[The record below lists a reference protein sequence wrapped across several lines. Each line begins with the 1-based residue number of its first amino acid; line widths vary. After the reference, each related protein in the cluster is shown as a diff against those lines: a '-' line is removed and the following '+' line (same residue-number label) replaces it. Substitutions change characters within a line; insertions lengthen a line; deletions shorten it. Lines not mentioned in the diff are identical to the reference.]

1 MKRVTIPKPAK
12 DFLEL
17 NEREKMSEDS
27 VRLKVAAA
35 MPKDQG
41 RGIVRL
47 NSDVRNHLGIRSGDY
62 VLLKGTRETVAVA
75 WPSLKEDEVL
85 DMVRMDGLIRNN
97 AGARLGEMVEVSKTT
112 VPEATKVVLAPGQP
126 VRFQQGFE
134 NYVKQ
139 QIINK
144 PITRGDVIL
153 ISSIGQGLQFT
164 ATTVS
169 PSKHVRITPATAVEV
184 LTKPAKP
191 EDVAIP
197 DVTYEDIGG
206 LGKELTKIRE
216 MVELPMKSP
225 ELFKR
230 LGISPPKGVL
240 LHGPPGTGKTLI
252 AKAVAN
258 ESGANFK
265 VINGPEIM
273 SKFYGESEQK
283 LRETFEDAEKNAPTI
298 IFIDELDS
306 IAPKRAEVTGEVERR
321 VVAQLLALMDGLAGR
336 GQVIVI
342 GASNRPDD
350 IDEALRRPGRFDR
363 EIVIGVPD
371 KQGRLEIL
379 QIHTRAMPLEEDM
392 DLERLA
398 AVTHGFVGADL
409 SALAREA
416 AMQALR
422 RVLPHVDPDT
432 GDIPADVLSSLFVT
446 QADFDMALAEVSPS
460 ALREVLVEKPNVR
473 WEDVG
478 GLAKVK
484 MQLREAVEA
493 PLKHPEVFEEMGIR
507 TPKGVLLFGPPGTGK
522 TLLAKAVATESE
534 ANFISVRGPE
544 IFNKYVGESEKAV
557 REIFKKA
564 RQTAPC
570 VLFFDEIDAILGS
583 RGRRD
588 DTGVSQRIVN
598 QFLAELDGMQTLQNV
613 LVIGATNRAD
623 ILDPA
628 VLRPGRFDSV
638 VFVPPPDTDARLEI
652 FRVHTRNMPL
662 ANDVSLE
669 KLTDETE
676 GFSGADIEGLVR
688 EAAMAVVR
696 DEWKAKP
703 VEMKHFEEALKEVR
717 PSISPEDVKRFLTLA
732 DHVKKR
738 QPQKDLDL
746 PGYM

>member
-1 MKRVTIPKPAK
+1 
-12 DFLEL
+12 
-17 NEREKMSEDS
+17 MSEDS

-62 VLLKGTRETVAVA
+62 VLLKGAKETVAVA

-97 AGARLGEMVEVSKTT
+97 AGARLGEMVDVSKTN

-144 PITRGDVIL
+144 PITRGDIIL

-169 PSKHVRITPATAVEV
+169 PSKHVRITPATVVEV

-191 EDVAIP
+191 EDVKVP

-206 LGKELTKIRE
+206 LGKELKKIRE

-225 ELFKR
+225 ELFRR
-230 LGISPPKGVL
+230 LGITPPKGVL
-240 LHGPPGTGKTLI
+240 LMGPPGTGKTLI

-306 IAPKRAEVTGEVERR
+306 IAPKRADVTGEVERR

-379 QIHTRAMPLEEDM
+379 QIHTRAMPLEEDL
-392 DLERLA
+392 DLEKLA

-422 RVLPHVDPDT
+422 RVLPHIDPET
-432 GDIPADVLSSLFVT
+432 GDIPADVLSNLFVT

-570 VLFFDEIDAILGS
+570 VLFFDEIDAILS
-583 RGRRD
+583 MRGQRD

-628 VLRPGRFDSV
+628 VLRPGRFDGV

-652 FRVHTRNMPL
+652 LRVHTREMPL
-662 ANDVSLE
+662 EDDVSLE
-669 KLTDETE
+669 KLADETE

-688 EAAMAVVR
+688 EAAMAAVR
-696 DEWKAKP
+696 NDWKAKP
-703 VEMKHFEEALKEVR
+703 VKMKHFEEALQEVR
-717 PSISPEDVKRFLTLA
+717 PSISPDDVKRFLALA
-732 DHVKKR
+732 EQVKKR

>member
-1 MKRVTIPKPAK
+1 
-12 DFLEL
+12 
-17 NEREKMSEDS
+17 MSEDS

-62 VLLKGTRETVAVA
+62 VLLKGTKETVAVA

-97 AGARLGEMVEVSKTT
+97 AGARLGEMVEINKTT

-144 PITRGDVIL
+144 PVTRGDVIL

-164 ATTVS
+164 ATAVS
-169 PSKHVRITPATAVEV
+169 PRKHVRVTPSTVVEV

-191 EDVAIP
+191 EEVMIP

-206 LGKELTKIRE
+206 LGKELVKIRE
-216 MVELPMKSP
+216 MIELPMKSP

-230 LGISPPKGVL
+230 LGITPPKGVL
-240 LHGPPGTGKTLI
+240 LMGPPGTGKTLI

-306 IAPKRAEVTGEVERR
+306 IAPKRADVTGEVERR
-321 VVAQLLALMDGLAGR
+321 VVAQLLALMDGLSSR

-379 QIHTRAMPLEEDM
+379 QIHTRSMPLEEDI
-392 DLERLA
+392 DIERLS

-422 RVLPHVDPDT
+422 RVLPHIDPET
-432 GDIPADVLSSLFVT
+432 GDIPANVLNNLFVT
-446 QADFDMALAEVSPS
+446 QADFDMALSDVSPS
-460 ALREVLVEKPNVR
+460 ALREVLVEKPNVQ
-473 WEDVG
+473 WDDVG

-493 PLKHPEVFEEMGIR
+493 PLRHPEVFEEMGIR

-557 REIFKKA
+557 RDIFKMA

-570 VLFFDEIDAILGS
+570 ILFFDEIDAILSS
-583 RGRRD
+583 RGQRD

-628 VLRPGRFDSV
+628 VLRPGRFDGI

-652 FRVHTRNMPL
+652 LRVHTREMPL
-662 ANDVSLE
+662 ADDVSLE
-669 KLTDETE
+669 KLADETE

-688 EAAMAVVR
+688 EAAMAAVR
-696 DEWKAKP
+696 DDWKAKP
-703 VEMKHFEEALKEVR
+703 VEMRHFEEALGEVR
-717 PSISPEDVKRFLTLA
+717 PSISPDDAKRFLTLA
-732 DHVKKR
+732 EQVKKR

>member
-1 MKRVTIPKPAK
+1 
-12 DFLEL
+12 
-17 NEREKMSEDS
+17 MSENS

-62 VLLKGTRETVAVA
+62 VLLKGVKETVAVA

-85 DMVRMDGLIRNN
+85 DMIRMDGLIRNN
-97 AGARLGEMVEVSKTT
+97 AGARLGEMVDVSKTN

-144 PITRGDVIL
+144 PITRGDIIL

-169 PSKHVRITPATAVEV
+169 PSKHVRITPDTVVEV

-191 EDVAIP
+191 EDVKIP

-206 LGKELTKIRE
+206 LGKELIKIRE

-225 ELFKR
+225 ELFRR
-230 LGISPPKGVL
+230 LGITPPKGVL
-240 LHGPPGTGKTLI
+240 LMGPPGTGKTLI

-306 IAPKRAEVTGEVERR
+306 IAPKRADVTGEVERR

-379 QIHTRAMPLEEDM
+379 QIHTRSMPLEENL
-392 DLERLA
+392 DLEKLA

-422 RVLPHVDPDT
+422 RVLPHIDPET
-432 GDIPADVLSSLFVT
+432 GDIPADVLSNLFVT

-473 WEDVG
+473 WDDVG

-570 VLFFDEIDAILGS
+570 VLFFDEIDAILS
-583 RGRRD
+583 MRGQRD

-628 VLRPGRFDSV
+628 VLRPGRFDGV

-652 FRVHTRNMPL
+652 LRVHTREMPL
-662 ANDVSLE
+662 EDDVSLE
-669 KLTDETE
+669 KLADETE

-688 EAAMAVVR
+688 EAAMAAVR
-696 DEWKAKP
+696 NDWKAKP
-703 VEMKHFEEALKEVR
+703 VKMKHFEEALQEVR
-717 PSISPEDVKRFLTLA
+717 PSMSPDDVKRFLALA
-732 DHVKKR
+732 EQVKKR

>member
-1 MKRVTIPKPAK
+1 
-12 DFLEL
+12 
-17 NEREKMSEDS
+17 MSEDS

-62 VLLKGTRETVAVA
+62 VLLKGTKETVAVA

-97 AGARLGEMVEVSKTT
+97 AGARLGEMVEISKTT

-144 PITRGDVIL
+144 PVTRGDVIL

-164 ATTVS
+164 ATAVS
-169 PSKHVRITPATAVEV
+169 PRKHVRVTPSTVVEV

-191 EDVAIP
+191 EEVMIP

-206 LGKELTKIRE
+206 LGKELVKIRE
-216 MVELPMKSP
+216 MIELPMKSP

-230 LGISPPKGVL
+230 LGITPPKGVL
-240 LHGPPGTGKTLI
+240 LMGPPGTGKTLI

-306 IAPKRAEVTGEVERR
+306 IAPKRADVTGEVERR
-321 VVAQLLALMDGLAGR
+321 VVAQLLALMDGLSSR

-379 QIHTRAMPLEEDM
+379 QIHTRSMPLEEDI
-392 DLERLA
+392 DIERLS

-422 RVLPHVDPDT
+422 RVLPHIDPET
-432 GDIPADVLSSLFVT
+432 GDIPANVLNNLFVT
-446 QADFDMALAEVSPS
+446 QADFDMALSDVSPS
-460 ALREVLVEKPNVR
+460 ALREVLVEKPNVQ
-473 WEDVG
+473 WDDVG

-493 PLKHPEVFEEMGIR
+493 PLRHPEVFEEMGIR

-557 REIFKKA
+557 RDIFKMA

-570 VLFFDEIDAILGS
+570 ILFFDEIDAILSS
-583 RGRRD
+583 RGQRD

-628 VLRPGRFDSV
+628 VLRPGRFDGI

-652 FRVHTRNMPL
+652 LRVHTREMPL
-662 ANDVSLE
+662 ADDVSLE
-669 KLTDETE
+669 KLADETE

-688 EAAMAVVR
+688 EAAMAAVR
-696 DEWKAKP
+696 DDWKAKP
-703 VEMKHFEEALKEVR
+703 VEMKHFEEALGEVR
-717 PSISPEDVKRFLTLA
+717 PSISPDDAKRFLTLA
-732 DHVKKR
+732 EQVKKR

>member
-1 MKRVTIPKPAK
+1 
-12 DFLEL
+12 
-17 NEREKMSEDS
+17 MSSDT

-41 RGIVRL
+41 RGIIRL
-47 NSDVRNHLGIRSGDY
+47 STDIRNKLSIRSGDY
-62 VLLKGTRETVAVA
+62 VHLKGQKETVAIC
-75 WPSLKEDEVL
+75 WPGLPEDEVL

-97 AGARLGEMVEVSKTT
+97 AGVKLGEMVEISSTT
-112 VPEATKVVLAPGQP
+112 LPEAARVVLAPSQP
-126 VRFQQGFE
+126 VRFQQGFD

-139 QIINK
+139 QILNK
-144 PITRGDVIL
+144 PVTRGDIIVIA
-153 ISSIGQGLQFT
+153 SIGQGLQFV
-164 ATTVS
+164 ATQVA
-169 PSKHVRITPATAVEV
+169 PSKHVRVGTSTEVEV
-184 LTKPAKP
+184 LTKPAKLEEVTVP
-191 EDVAIP
+191 QL
-197 DVTYEDIGG
+197 TYEDIGG
-206 LGKELTKIRE
+206 LNKELQKIRE

-265 VINGPEIM
+265 TINGPEIM

-283 LRETFEDAEKNAPTI
+283 LREVFEDAEKNAPSI

-321 VVAQLLALMDGLAGR
+321 VVAQMLALMDGLAGR

-342 GASNRPDD
+342 GATNRVDD
-350 IDEALRRPGRFDR
+350 VDEALRRPGRFDR
-363 EIVIGVPD
+363 EIEIGVPD
-371 KQGRLEIL
+371 KKGRLEIL
-379 QIHTRAMPLEEDM
+379 QIHTRAMPLEEGI
-392 DLERLA
+392 DLQKLA
-398 AVTHGFVGADL
+398 ATTHGFVGADL

-416 AMQALR
+416 AMHALR
-422 RVLPHVDPDT
+422 RALPHVDPET
-432 GDIPADVLSSLFVT
+432 GDIPPDVLNNLFVT
-446 QADFDMALAEVSPS
+446 QEDFDIAMASISPS
-460 ALREVLVEKPNVR
+460 ALREVLVEKPNVK
-473 WEDVG
+473 WDDVG
-478 GLAKVK
+478 GLEKVK
-484 MQLREAVEA
+484 AQLREAVEA

-534 ANFISVRGPE
+534 ANFISIRGPE

-570 VLFFDEIDAILGS
+570 VLFFDEIDAIMGS
-583 RGRRD
+583 RSMRD
-588 DTGVSQRIVN
+588 DTGVSKRIVN
-598 QFLAELDGMQTLQNV
+598 QFLAELDGMLSLQNV

-623 ILDPA
+623 ILVPA

-638 VFVPPPDTDARLEI
+638 VFVPPPDEEARLEI
-652 FRVHTRNMPL
+652 LKVHTRDMPL
-662 ANDVSLE
+662 HESVSLE
-669 KLTDETE
+669 SLAKMTE
-676 GFSGADIEGLVR
+676 GFSGADIEGLTR
-688 EAAMAVVR
+688 EAAMAAVR
-696 DEWKAKP
+696 DDWKPKP
-703 VEMKHFEEALKEVR
+703 VEMQHFELAMKEVR
-717 PSISPEDVKRFLTLA
+717 PSISAEDAKRFMEMAEWVLR
-732 DHVKKR
+732 R
-738 QPQKDLDL
+738 QPSRKEEPP

>member
-1 MKRVTIPKPAK
+1 
-12 DFLEL
+12 
-17 NEREKMSEDS
+17 MSEDS

-47 NSDVRNHLGIRSGDY
+47 NSDVRNHLDIRSGDY

-97 AGARLGEMVEVSKTT
+97 AGARLGEMVEVSKTN
-112 VPEATKVVLAPGQP
+112 VPEAARIVLAPSQP

-169 PSKHVRITPATAVEV
+169 PSKHVRVTPATTVEV

-191 EDVAIP
+191 EDVSVP

-240 LHGPPGTGKTLI
+240 LMGPPGTGKTLI

-321 VVAQLLALMDGLAGR
+321 VVAQLLALMDGLTGR

-379 QIHTRAMPLEEDM
+379 QIHTRAMPLEEDL

-409 SALAREA
+409 AALAREA

-422 RVLPHVDPDT
+422 RVLPHVDPET
-432 GDIPADVLSSLFVT
+432 GDIPADILTNLYVT
-446 QADFDMALAEVSPS
+446 QADFDMALSEVTPS

-473 WEDVG
+473 WDDVG
-478 GLAKVK
+478 GLTKVK

-570 VLFFDEIDAILGS
+570 VLFFDEIDAIMSTRS
-583 RGRRD
+583 RAD

-628 VLRPGRFDSV
+628 VLRPGRFDGV
-638 VFVPPPDTDARLEI
+638 LFVPPPDTDARLEI
-652 FRVHTRNMPL
+652 LRVHTREMPL
-662 ANDVSLE
+662 ADDVSLE
-669 KLTDETE
+669 KLADETE
-676 GFSGADIEGLVR
+676 GYSGADIEGLVR
-688 EAAMAVVR
+688 EAAMAAVR
-696 DEWKAKP
+696 DDWKAKP
-703 VEMKHFEEALKEVR
+703 VQMKHFDEALKEVR
-717 PSISPEDVKRFLTLA
+717 PSISPDDVKRFLALA
-732 DHVKKR
+732 ESVKKR
-738 QPQKDLDL
+738 KPQKDMDL
-746 PGYM
+746 PGYV

>member
-1 MKRVTIPKPAK
+1 
-12 DFLEL
+12 
-17 NEREKMSEDS
+17 MSEDI

-47 NSDVRNHLGIRSGDY
+47 NSDVRNHLEIRSGDY
-62 VLLKGTRETVAVA
+62 VLLKGAKETVAVA

-97 AGARLGEMVEVSKTT
+97 AGARLGEMVEVSKTN
-112 VPEATKVVLAPGQP
+112 VPEATRIVLAPSQP
-126 VRFQQGFE
+126 LRFQQGFE

-144 PITRGDVIL
+144 PLTRGDVIL

-164 ATTVS
+164 ATNVS
-169 PSKHVRITPATAVEV
+169 PSKHVRVTPATSVEV
-184 LTKPAKP
+184 LTKPTKP
-191 EDVAIP
+191 EDVTIP

-206 LGKELTKIRE
+206 LGKELVKIRE
-216 MVELPMKSP
+216 MIELPMKSP

-230 LGISPPKGVL
+230 LGITPPKGVL
-240 LHGPPGTGKTLI
+240 LMGPPGTGKTLI

-265 VINGPEIM
+265 TINGPEIM

-283 LRETFEDAEKNAPTI
+283 LRETFEDAEKNAPSI

-371 KQGRLEIL
+371 KQGRLEVL
-379 QIHTRAMPLEEDM
+379 QIHTRSMPLEEEL
-392 DLERLA
+392 DLERLS

-409 SALAREA
+409 AALAREA

-422 RVLPHVDPDT
+422 RALPHIDPET
-432 GDIPADVLSSLFVT
+432 GDIPADILTNLYVT

-460 ALREVLVEKPNVR
+460 ALREVMVEKPNVK

-493 PLKHPEVFEEMGIR
+493 PLNHPEVFEEMGIR
-507 TPKGVLLFGPPGTGK
+507 SPKGVLLFGPPGTGK

-570 VLFFDEIDAILGS
+570 VLFFDEIDAILSS
-583 RGRRD
+583 RGMRD

-628 VLRPGRFDSV
+628 VLRPGRFDGV
-638 VFVPPPDTDARLEI
+638 VFVPPPDVDARLEI
-652 FRVHTRNMPL
+652 FKVHTREMPL
-662 ANDVSLE
+662 ADDVSLE
-669 KLTDETE
+669 NLSDETE
-676 GFSGADIEGLVR
+676 GFSGADIEGLIR
-688 EAAMAVVR
+688 EAAMAAVR
-696 DEWKAKP
+696 DDWKAKP
-703 VEMKHFEEALKEVR
+703 VEMKHFEEALGEVR
-717 PSISPEDVKRFLTLA
+717 PSISPDDVKRFLALA
-732 DHVKKR
+732 EQVKKR
-738 QPQKDLDL
+738 QPQKTSDFL

>member
-1 MKRVTIPKPAK
+1 
-12 DFLEL
+12 
-17 NEREKMSEDS
+17 MSEDL

-47 NSDVRNHLGIRSGDY
+47 NSDVRNHLEIRSGDY
-62 VLLKGTRETVAVA
+62 VLLKGAKETVAVA

-85 DMVRMDGLIRNN
+85 DMVRMDGLIRTN
-97 AGARLGEMVEVSKTT
+97 AGVKLGEIVEVSKTT
-112 VPEATKVVLAPGQP
+112 VAEATRIVLAPSQP
-126 VRFQQGFE
+126 VRFQPGFE

-144 PITRGDVIL
+144 PITRGDIIL
-153 ISSIGQGLQFT
+153 VSSIGQGLQFT
-164 ATTVS
+164 ATNVS
-169 PSKHVRITPATAVEV
+169 PNKHARVTPATEVEV

-191 EDVAIP
+191 EDVTVP
-197 DVTYEDIGG
+197 NVTYEDIGG
-206 LGKELTKIRE
+206 LGKELVKIRE

-230 LGISPPKGVL
+230 LGITPPKGVL
-240 LHGPPGTGKTLI
+240 LHGPPGTGKTLL

-258 ESGANFK
+258 ESGASFK

-283 LRETFEDAEKNAPTI
+283 LREAFEEAEKNAPSI

-306 IAPKRAEVTGEVERR
+306 IAPKRADVTGEVERR
-321 VVAQLLALMDGLAGR
+321 VVAQLLALMDGLAAR
-336 GQVIVI
+336 GQVIVF
-342 GASNRPDD
+342 GATNRVDD
-350 IDEALRRPGRFDR
+350 VDEALRRPGRFDR
-363 EIVIGVPD
+363 EIEIGVPD
-371 KQGRLEIL
+371 VAGRLEIL
-379 QIHTRAMPLEEDM
+379 QIHTRAMPIEEEV
-392 DLERLA
+392 DLPNLA
-398 AVTHGFVGADL
+398 AKTHGFVGADL

-422 RVLPHVDPDT
+422 RALPHMDPET
-432 GDIPADVLSSLFVT
+432 GDIPADILSSLFVT
-446 QADFDMALAEVSPS
+446 QEDFDLALNDVSPS
-460 ALREVLVEKPNVR
+460 ALREVFVERPNVS
-473 WEDVG
+473 WDDVG

-484 MQLREAVEA
+484 MQLQEAVEA
-493 PLKHPEVFEEMGIR
+493 PIKRPEVFREMGIR
-507 TPKGVLLFGPPGTGK
+507 PPKGVLLFGPPGTGK

-583 RGRRD
+583 RGRND

-628 VLRPGRFDSV
+628 VLRPGRFDGV
-638 VFVPPPDTDARLEI
+638 VFVPPPDYDARIEI
-652 FRVHTRNMPL
+652 FRVHTREMPL
-662 ANDVSLE
+662 DSGVDIE
-669 KLTDETE
+669 KLAELTE
-676 GFSGADIEGLVR
+676 GYSGADIEGLIR
-688 EAAMAVVR
+688 EAAMAAVR
-696 DEWKAKP
+696 VDWKPKP
-703 VEMKHFEEALKEVR
+703 VEMKHFEEALQEVR
-717 PSISPEDVKRFLTLA
+717 PSISPEDIKRFLNLA
-732 DHVKKR
+732 DQVMKR
-738 QPQKDLDL
+738 LPQKSTDVL
-746 PGYM
+746 PGYV

>member
-1 MKRVTIPKPAK
+1 
-12 DFLEL
+12 
-17 NEREKMSEDS
+17 MSEDI

-62 VLLKGTRETVAVA
+62 VLLKGTKETVAVA

-97 AGARLGEMVEVSKTT
+97 AGVRLGEMVDASKTT
-112 VPEATKVVLAPGQP
+112 VPEATKVVLAPGQQ

-164 ATTVS
+164 ATAVS
-169 PSKHVRITPATAVEV
+169 PSKHVRITPATVVEV

-206 LGKELTKIRE
+206 LNKELTKIRE

-240 LHGPPGTGKTLI
+240 LMGPPGTGKTLI

-306 IAPKRAEVTGEVERR
+306 IAPKRADVTGEVERR

-379 QIHTRAMPLEEDM
+379 QIHTRSMPLEEDI
-392 DLERLA
+392 DLEKLS

-422 RVLPHVDPDT
+422 RVLPHIDPET

-446 QADFDMALAEVSPS
+446 QADFDMALSEVSPS
-460 ALREVLVEKPNVR
+460 ALREVLVEKPNVK

-493 PLKHPEVFEEMGIR
+493 PLNHPEVFEEMGIR

-570 VLFFDEIDAILGS
+570 VLFFDEIDAILSS
-583 RGRRD
+583 RSRAD

-628 VLRPGRFDSV
+628 VLRPGRFDGV

-652 FRVHTRNMPL
+652 FRVHTREMPM
-662 ANDVSLE
+662 ADDVSLE
-669 KLTDETE
+669 KLADETE
-676 GFSGADIEGLVR
+676 GYSGADIEGLVR
-688 EAAMAVVR
+688 EAAMAAVR
-696 DEWKAKP
+696 DDWKAKP

-717 PSISPEDVKRFLTLA
+717 PSISPDDVKRFLALA
-732 DHVKKR
+732 EQVKKR
-738 QPQKDLDL
+738 KPQKDLDL

>member
-1 MKRVTIPKPAK
+1 
-12 DFLEL
+12 
-17 NEREKMSEDS
+17 MSEDT

-47 NSDVRNHLGIRSGDY
+47 NSDVRNHLGIHSGDY
-62 VLLKGTRETVAVA
+62 VLLKGAKETVAVA

-85 DMVRMDGLIRNN
+85 DMVRMDGLIRTN
-97 AGARLGEMVEVSKTT
+97 AGVRLGEMVEVSKTT
-112 VPEATKVVLAPGQP
+112 IPEATRVVLAPNQP
-126 VRFQQGFE
+126 VRFQPGFE
-134 NYVKQ
+134 DYVKQ

-144 PITRGDVIL
+144 PVTRGDIIL
-153 ISSIGQGLQFT
+153 ISSIGQGLQFI
-164 ATTVS
+164 ATNIS
-169 PSKHVRITPATAVEV
+169 PGKHGRVTPTTQLEV

-191 EDVAIP
+191 EDVTVP

-206 LGKELTKIRE
+206 LGKELVKIRE
-216 MVELPMKSP
+216 MIELPMKSP
-225 ELFKR
+225 ELFRR
-230 LGISPPKGVL
+230 LGIAPPKGVL

-258 ESGANFK
+258 ESGASFK

-283 LRETFEDAEKNAPTI
+283 LREAFEEAEKNAPSI

-321 VVAQLLALMDGLAGR
+321 VVAQLLALMDGLSAR

-342 GASNRPDD
+342 GATNRVDD

-363 EIVIGVPD
+363 EIEIGVPD
-371 KQGRLEIL
+371 VDGRLEIL
-379 QIHTRAMPLEEDM
+379 QIHTRSMPLEEGV
-392 DLERLA
+392 DLQRLA
-398 AVTHGFVGADL
+398 AKTHGFVGADL
-409 SALAREA
+409 AALAREA

-422 RVLPHVDPDT
+422 RALPHVDPDT

-446 QADFDMALAEVSPS
+446 QTDFDFALNDVSPS
-460 ALREVLVEKPNVR
+460 ALREVLVERPNVQ
-473 WEDVG
+473 WDDVG
-478 GLAKVK
+478 GLSKVK
-484 MQLREAVEA
+484 MQIQEAVEA
-493 PLKHPEVFEEMGIR
+493 PIKRPEVFREMGIR
-507 TPKGVLLFGPPGTGK
+507 PPKGVLLFGPPGTGK

-570 VLFFDEIDAILGS
+570 VLFFDELDAILS
-583 RGRRD
+583 TRGRSD
-588 DTGVSQRIVN
+588 DSGVSQRIVN
-598 QFLAELDGMQTLQNV
+598 QFLAELDGMQVLQNV

-628 VLRPGRFDSV
+628 VLRPGRFDAV
-638 VFVPPPDTDARLEI
+638 IFVPPPDLDARFEI
-652 FRVHTRNMPL
+652 FKVHTKNMPL
-662 ANDVSLE
+662 ASNVDLA
-669 KLTDETE
+669 KLADLTE
-676 GFSGADIEGLVR
+676 GFSGADIENLVR
-688 EAAMAVVR
+688 EAAMAAVR
-696 DEWKAKP
+696 KDWKPKP
-703 VEMKHFEEALKEVR
+703 VDMKHFEEALNEVR
-717 PSISPEDVKRFLTLA
+717 PSLSPDDVKRFLALA
-732 DHVKKR
+732 EQVKKR
-738 QPQKDLDL
+738 QPRSSSETL
-746 PGYM
+746 PGYV

>member
-1 MKRVTIPKPAK
+1 
-12 DFLEL
+12 
-17 NEREKMSEDS
+17 MSEES

-47 NSDVRNHLGIRSGDY
+47 NSDVRNHLGIHSGDF
-62 VLLKGTRETVAVA
+62 VLLKGTKETVAVA

-85 DMVRMDGLIRNN
+85 DMVRMDGLIRTN
-97 AGARLGEMVEVSKTT
+97 AGVRLGEMVEVSKTT
-112 VPEATKVVLAPGQP
+112 VPEATRVVIAPNQP
-126 VRFQQGFE
+126 LRFQPGFE
-134 NYVKQ
+134 SYLKQ

-144 PITRGDVIL
+144 PITRGDIIL
-153 ISSIGQGLQFT
+153 ISSIGQGLQFI
-164 ATTVS
+164 ATNVA
-169 PSKHVRITPATAVEV
+169 PSKHVRVTPATQVEV

-191 EDVAIP
+191 EEVTIP

-206 LGKELTKIRE
+206 LGKELVKIRE

-225 ELFKR
+225 ELFRR
-230 LGISPPKGVL
+230 LGIAPPKGVL

-258 ESGANFK
+258 ESGANFR

-283 LRETFEDAEKNAPTI
+283 LREAFEEAEKNAPSI

-342 GASNRPDD
+342 GATNRVDD
-350 IDEALRRPGRFDR
+350 VDEALRRPGRFDR
-363 EIVIGVPD
+363 EIEIGVPD
-371 KQGRLEIL
+371 VDGRLEIL
-379 QIHTRAMPLEEDM
+379 HIHTRSMPLDEGV
-392 DLERLA
+392 DLTRLA
-398 AVTHGFVGADL
+398 AKTHGFVGADL

-422 RVLPHVDPDT
+422 RALPHVDPDT
-432 GDIPADVLSSLFVT
+432 GDIPTDVLSTLFVT
-446 QADFDMALAEVSPS
+446 QADFDLALNDVSPS
-460 ALREVLVEKPNVR
+460 ALREVLVERPNVS
-473 WEDVG
+473 WDDVG

-484 MQLREAVEA
+484 MQLQEAVEA
-493 PLKHPEVFEEMGIR
+493 PIKRPEVFREMGIR
-507 TPKGVLLFGPPGTGK
+507 PPKGVLLFGPPGTGK
-522 TLLAKAVATESE
+522 TLPAKAVATESE

-570 VLFFDEIDAILGS
+570 VLFFDEIDAILS
-583 RGRRD
+583 TRGRSD

-628 VLRPGRFDSV
+628 VLRPGRFDAV
-638 VFVPPPDTDARLEI
+638 VFVPPPDLEARLEI
-652 FRVHTRNMPL
+652 LQVHTRNMPL
-662 ANDVSLE
+662 GSSVELE
-669 KLTDETE
+669 KLADLTE
-676 GFSGADIEGLVR
+676 GFSGADIEGLIR
-688 EAAMAVVR
+688 EAAMAAVR
-696 DEWKAKP
+696 ADWKPKP
-703 VEMKHFEEALKEVR
+703 VEMNHFEEALKEVR
-717 PSISPEDVKRFLTLA
+717 PSISPDDAKRFLSLA
-732 DHVKKR
+732 EQVKKR
-738 QPQKDLDL
+738 QPRGATEPLS
-746 PGYM
+746 GYI

>member
-1 MKRVTIPKPAK
+1 
-12 DFLEL
+12 
-17 NEREKMSEDS
+17 MSDDL

-47 NSDVRNHLGIRSGDY
+47 NSDIRNHLEIRSGDY
-62 VLLKGTRETVAVA
+62 VLLNGAKETVAVA

-85 DMVRMDGLIRNN
+85 DMVRMDGLIRSN
-97 AGARLGEMVEVSKTT
+97 AGVRLGEMVEVSKTT
-112 VPEATKVVLAPGQP
+112 IPEATRVVIAPNQP
-126 VRFQQGFE
+126 VRFQPGFE

-139 QIINK
+139 QLINK
-144 PITRGDVIL
+144 PITRGDTIL
-153 ISSIGQGLQFT
+153 ITSIGQGLQFT
-164 ATTVS
+164 ATNVS
-169 PSKHVRITPATAVEV
+169 PGKHVRVTPATEVEV

-191 EDVAIP
+191 EDVTIP
-197 DVTYEDIGG
+197 NVTYEDIGG
-206 LGKELTKIRE
+206 VGKELVKIRE
-216 MVELPMKSP
+216 MIELPMKSP

-230 LGISPPKGVL
+230 LGIAPPKGVL

-258 ESGANFK
+258 ESGASFK

-283 LRETFEDAEKNAPTI
+283 LREAFEEAEKNAPSI

-306 IAPKRAEVTGEVERR
+306 IAPKRADVTGEVERR

-342 GASNRPDD
+342 GATNRVDD
-350 IDEALRRPGRFDR
+350 VDEALRRPGRFDR
-363 EIVIGVPD
+363 EIEIGVPD
-371 KQGRLEIL
+371 VDGRLEIL
-379 QIHTRAMPLEEDM
+379 HIHTRSMPIEEDV
-392 DLERLA
+392 DLESLA
-398 AVTHGFVGADL
+398 AKTHGFVGADL

-422 RVLPHVDPDT
+422 RVLPHIDPET
-432 GDIPADVLSSLFVT
+432 GDIPADILSTLFVT
-446 QADFDMALAEVSPS
+446 RADFDLALNDVSPS
-460 ALREVLVEKPNVR
+460 ALREVLVERPNVK
-473 WEDVG
+473 WDDIG

-484 MQLREAVEA
+484 LQLQEAVEA
-493 PLKHPEVFEEMGIR
+493 PIKRPEVFRAMGIR
-507 TPKGVLLFGPPGTGK
+507 PPKGVLLFGPPGTGK

-570 VLFFDEIDAILGS
+570 ILFFDEIDAILS
-583 RGRRD
+583 ARGMRD

-598 QFLAELDGMQTLQNV
+598 QFLAELDGMLTLQNV

-628 VLRPGRFDSV
+628 VLRPGRFDGV
-638 VFVPPPDTDARLEI
+638 VFVPPPDLEARIEI
-652 FRVHTRNMPL
+652 FQVHTREMPL
-662 ANDVSLE
+662 DSGVDIE
-669 KLTDETE
+669 KLADLTE

-688 EAAMAVVR
+688 EAAMAAVR
-696 DEWKAKP
+696 NDWKPKP
-703 VEMKHFEEALKEVR
+703 VEMRHFEEALGEVR
-717 PSISPEDVKRFLTLA
+717 PSISPDDLKRFLALA
-732 DHVKKR
+732 EQVKKR
-738 QPQKDLDL
+738 QPQRSSEIL
-746 PGYM
+746 PGYV

>member
-1 MKRVTIPKPAK
+1 
-12 DFLEL
+12 
-17 NEREKMSEDS
+17 MSEES

-35 MPKDQG
+35 LPKDQG

-47 NSDVRNHLGIRSGDY
+47 NSDVRQHLGVRSGDY
-62 VLLKGTRETVAVA
+62 VLLKGQKETVAIC

-97 AGARLGEMVEVSKTT
+97 AGVKLGEMVEVTKVS
-112 VPEATKVVLAPGQP
+112 VIEATRVVLAPSQP
-126 VRFQQGFE
+126 VRFQRGFE
-134 NYVKQ
+134 EYIKQ

-144 PITRGDVIL
+144 PLTRGDIIL
-153 ISSIGQGLQFT
+153 IASIGQGLQFYAT
-164 ATTVS
+164 AVA
-169 PSKHVRITPATAVEV
+169 PGKHVRVTPQTKVEV
-184 LTKPAKP
+184 MTQPAKP
-191 EDVAIP
+191 EDISVP
-197 DVTYEDIGG
+197 QVTYEDIGG
-206 LGKELTKIRE
+206 LNKEIQKIRE

-265 VINGPEIM
+265 TINGPEIM

-283 LRETFEDAEKNAPTI
+283 LRQMFEEAEKNAPSI

-342 GASNRPDD
+342 GATNRVDD
-350 IDEALRRPGRFDR
+350 VDEALRRPGRFDR
-363 EIVIGVPD
+363 EIEIGVPD
-371 KQGRLEIL
+371 KKGRLEIL
-379 QIHTRAMPLEEDM
+379 QIHTRAMPLEEKM
-392 DLERLA
+392 DLEKLA
-398 AVTHGFVGADL
+398 ALTHGFVGADL

-416 AMQALR
+416 AMHALR
-422 RVLPHVDPDT
+422 RALPHVDPDT
-432 GDIPADVLSSLFVT
+432 GDIPPDILHNLYVT
-446 QADFDMALAEVSPS
+446 QADFDLALAEVSPS

-473 WEDVG
+473 WDDVG
-478 GLAKVK
+478 GLHKVK
-484 MQLREAVEA
+484 AQLREAVEA

-534 ANFISVRGPE
+534 ANFISIRGPE

-570 VLFFDEIDAILGS
+570 VLFFDEIDAIVS
-583 RGRRD
+583 MRGLQD
-588 DTGVSQRIVN
+588 NTGVSQRIVN

-613 LVIGATNRAD
+613 LVVGATNRAD

-628 VLRPGRFDSV
+628 VLRPGRFDNV
-638 VFVPPPDTDARLEI
+638 LFVPPPDNAARLEI
-652 FRVHTRNMPL
+652 LQVHTKAMPL
-662 ANDVSLE
+662 DEDVNLE
-669 KLTDETE
+669 KLAESTE
-676 GFSGADIEGLVR
+676 GYSGADIEGLVR
-688 EAAMAVVR
+688 EAAMAAVR
-696 DEWKAKP
+696 DDWHVKP
-703 VEMKHFEEALKEVR
+703 VAMKHFEDAMKEVR
-717 PSISPEDVKRFLTLA
+717 PSIAADDIKRYQALA
-732 DHVKKR
+732 ESVLRR
-738 QPQKDLDL
+738 QPRKKDDML

>member
-1 MKRVTIPKPAK
+1 
-12 DFLEL
+12 
-17 NEREKMSEDS
+17 MSENL

-62 VLLKGTRETVAVA
+62 VLLKGTKETVAVA

-97 AGARLGEMVEVSKTT
+97 AGVRLGEMTDVSKTT
-112 VPEATKVVLAPGQP
+112 IPEATKIVLAPGQP

-139 QIINK
+139 QLINK
-144 PITRGDVIL
+144 PITRGDVIM

-169 PSKHVRITPATAVEV
+169 PSKHVRITPATVVEV

-191 EDVAIP
+191 EDISFP

-230 LGISPPKGVL
+230 LGITPPKGVL
-240 LHGPPGTGKTLI
+240 LMGPPGTGKTLI

-265 VINGPEIM
+265 IINGPEIM

-283 LRETFEDAEKNAPTI
+283 LRETFEDAEKNAPSI

-321 VVAQLLALMDGLAGR
+321 IVAQLLALMDGLAAR

-371 KQGRLEIL
+371 RQGRLEIL
-379 QIHTRAMPLEEDM
+379 QIHTRAMPLEEDL
-392 DLERLA
+392 DIERLA

-416 AMQALR
+416 AMKALR
-422 RVLPHVDPDT
+422 RVLPHIDPET
-432 GDIPADVLSSLFVT
+432 GDIPADVLNNLYVT

-460 ALREVLVEKPNVR
+460 ALRELLVEKPNVR
-473 WEDVG
+473 WDDVG

-493 PLKHPEVFEEMGIR
+493 PLNHPEVFEEMGIR
-507 TPKGVLLFGPPGTGK
+507 APKGVLLFGPPGTGK

-564 RQTAPC
+564 RQVAPC
-570 VLFFDEIDAILGS
+570 VLFFDEIDAILAS
-583 RGRRD
+583 RGQRD

-628 VLRPGRFDSV
+628 VLRPGRFDGV
-638 VFVPPPDTDARLEI
+638 IFVPPPDTDARLEI
-652 FRVHTRNMPL
+652 LRVHTRKMPL
-662 ANDVSLE
+662 ADDVSLE
-669 KLTDETE
+669 KLADGTE

-688 EAAMAVVR
+688 EAAMAAVR
-696 DEWKAKP
+696 DDWKAKP
-703 VEMKHFEEALKEVR
+703 VEMKHFEEALGEVR
-717 PSISPEDVKRFLTLA
+717 PSFSPDDVKRFLALA
-732 DHVKKR
+732 EQVKKR

>member
-1 MKRVTIPKPAK
+1 V
-12 DFLEL
+12 
-17 NEREKMSEDS
+17 REVSEDI

-47 NSDVRNHLGIRSGDY
+47 NSDVRQHLDIRSGDF
-62 VLLKGTRETVAVA
+62 VLLKGNKETVAVC

-97 AGARLGEMVEVSKTT
+97 AGTRLGDMVEVSKVT
-112 VPEATKVVLAPGQP
+112 VPEANRVTLAPSQP

-134 NYVKQ
+134 NYIKQ
-139 QIINK
+139 QILNK

-153 ISSIGQGLQFT
+153 ISSIGQGLQFM
-164 ATTVS
+164 ATRAS
-169 PSKHVRITPATAVEV
+169 PSKHVRITPATEIEV
-184 LTKPAKP
+184 LTQPAKP
-191 EDVAIP
+191 EEVTVP

-206 LGKELTKIRE
+206 LGKEIQKIRE

-240 LHGPPGTGKTLI
+240 LMGPPGTGKTLI

-265 VINGPEIM
+265 TINGPEIM

-283 LRETFEDAEKNAPTI
+283 LRQTFEDAEKNAPSI

-306 IAPKRAEVTGEVERR
+306 IAPKRADVTGEVERR
-321 VVAQLLALMDGLAGR
+321 VVAQLLSLMDGLAGR

-342 GASNRPDD
+342 GATNRPDD

-363 EIVIGVPD
+363 EINIGVPD

-379 QIHTRAMPLEEDM
+379 QIHTRSMPLEEGM
-392 DLERLA
+392 GLERLA

-409 SALAREA
+409 AALAREA
-416 AMQALR
+416 AMHALR
-422 RVLPHVDPDT
+422 RALPHVDPET
-432 GDIPADVLSSLFVT
+432 GDIPADILQSLYVT
-446 QADFDMALAEVSPS
+446 QADFDMALAEISPS

-473 WEDVG
+473 WDDVG

-507 TPKGVLLFGPPGTGK
+507 APKGVLLFGPPGTGK

-570 VLFFDEIDAILGS
+570 VLFFDEIDAIMTA
-583 RGRRD
+583 RGQRD

-598 QFLAELDGMQTLQNV
+598 QFLAEMDGMQALQGV

-623 ILDPA
+623 MVDPA

-638 VFVPPPDTDARLEI
+638 VFVPPPDEAARREI
-652 FRVHTRNMPL
+652 LVVHTKNMPL
-662 ANDVSLE
+662 AKDVNLD
-669 KLTDETE
+669 KLADMTE
-676 GFSGADIEGLVR
+676 GYSGADIEGLCR
-688 EAAMAVVR
+688 EAAMAAVR

-703 VEMKHFEEALKEVR
+703 VAMKHFEAAMDEVR
-717 PSISPEDVKRFLTLA
+717 PSISPDDMKRYEGVAEL
-732 DHVKKR
+732 VKKR
-738 QPQKDLDL
+738 QPQKQSDVL
-746 PGYM
+746 PGYL

>member
-1 MKRVTIPKPAK
+1 
-12 DFLEL
+12 
-17 NEREKMSEDS
+17 MSEDL

-47 NSDVRNHLGIRSGDY
+47 NSDVRNHLEIRSGDY
-62 VLLKGTRETVAVA
+62 VLLKGAKETVAVA

-85 DMVRMDGLIRNN
+85 DMVRMDGLIRTN
-97 AGARLGEMVEVSKTT
+97 AGVKLGEIVEVSKTT
-112 VPEATKVVLAPGQP
+112 VAEATRVVLAPSQP
-126 VRFQQGFE
+126 VRFQPGFE

-139 QIINK
+139 QMINK
-144 PITRGDVIL
+144 PITRGDIIL
-153 ISSIGQGLQFT
+153 ISSIGQGLQFA
-164 ATTVS
+164 ATNVS
-169 PSKHVRITPATAVEV
+169 PNKHVRVTPATEVEV

-191 EDVAIP
+191 EDVTVP
-197 DVTYEDIGG
+197 NVTYEDIGG
-206 LGKELTKIRE
+206 LGKELVKIRE
-216 MVELPMKSP
+216 TVELPMKSP

-230 LGISPPKGVL
+230 LGIAPPKGVL

-258 ESGANFK
+258 ESGASFK

-283 LRETFEDAEKNAPTI
+283 LREAFDEAEKNAPSI

-321 VVAQLLALMDGLAGR
+321 VVAQLLALMDGLAAR

-342 GASNRPDD
+342 GATNRVDD
-350 IDEALRRPGRFDR
+350 VDEALRRPGRFYR
-363 EIVIGVPD
+363 EIEIGVPD
-371 KQGRLEIL
+371 VAGRLEIL
-379 QIHTRAMPLEEDM
+379 QIHTRAMPVEEEV
-392 DLERLA
+392 DLPSLA
-398 AVTHGFVGADL
+398 AKSHGFVGADL

-422 RVLPHVDPDT
+422 RALPHMDPET
-432 GDIPADVLSSLFVT
+432 GDIPSDILSSLFVT
-446 QADFDMALAEVSPS
+446 QEDFALALNDVSPS
-460 ALREVLVEKPNVR
+460 ALREVLVERPNVS
-473 WEDVG
+473 WDDVG

-484 MQLREAVEA
+484 MQLQEAVEA
-493 PLKHPEVFEEMGIR
+493 PIKRPEVFQAMGIR
-507 TPKGVLLFGPPGTGK
+507 PPKGVLLFGPPGTGK

-570 VLFFDEIDAILGS
+570 VLFFDEIDAILSS
-583 RGRRD
+583 RGRND

-628 VLRPGRFDSV
+628 VLRPGRFDGV
-638 VFVPPPDTDARLEI
+638 VFVPPPEYDARIEI
-652 FRVHTRNMPL
+652 FRVHTREMPL
-662 ANDVSLE
+662 DSSVDLE
-669 KLTDETE
+669 KLAELTE
-676 GFSGADIEGLVR
+676 GFSGADIEGLIR
-688 EAAMAVVR
+688 EAAMAAVR
-696 DEWKAKP
+696 NDWKPKP
-703 VEMKHFEEALKEVR
+703 VGMQHFEEALKEVR
-717 PSISPEDVKRFLTLA
+717 PSISPEDIKRFLSLA
-732 DHVKKR
+732 DQVMKR
-738 QPQKDLDL
+738 LPQSNAETL
-746 PGYM
+746 PGYI

>member
-1 MKRVTIPKPAK
+1 
-12 DFLEL
+12 
-17 NEREKMSEDS
+17 MSEDI

-47 NSDVRNHLGIRSGDY
+47 NSDIRNHLEIRSGDY
-62 VLLKGTRETVAVA
+62 VLLNGTKETVAVA

-85 DMVRMDGLIRNN
+85 DMVRMDGLIRSN

-112 VPEATKVVLAPGQP
+112 VPEATRVVIAPNQP
-126 VRFQQGFE
+126 VRFQPGFE

-139 QIINK
+139 QLINK
-144 PITRGDVIL
+144 PITRGDNIL

-164 ATTVS
+164 ATNVS
-169 PSKHVRITPATAVEV
+169 PGKHVRVTPATEVEV

-191 EDVAIP
+191 EDVTVP
-197 DVTYEDIGG
+197 NVTYEDIGG
-206 LGKELTKIRE
+206 VGKELVKIRE
-216 MVELPMKSP
+216 MIELPMKSP

-230 LGISPPKGVL
+230 LGIAPPKGVL

-258 ESGANFK
+258 ESGASFR

-283 LRETFEDAEKNAPTI
+283 LREAFEEAEKNAPSI

-306 IAPKRAEVTGEVERR
+306 IAPKRADVTGEVERR

-342 GASNRPDD
+342 GATNRVDD
-350 IDEALRRPGRFDR
+350 VDEALRRPGRFDR
-363 EIVIGVPD
+363 EIEIGVPD
-371 KQGRLEIL
+371 VDGRLEIL
-379 QIHTRAMPLEEDM
+379 HIHTRAMPVEEDV
-392 DLERLA
+392 DLVSLA
-398 AVTHGFVGADL
+398 ARTHGFVGADL

-422 RVLPHVDPDT
+422 RVLPHIDPET
-432 GDIPADVLSSLFVT
+432 GDIPADILSTLFVT
-446 QADFDMALAEVSPS
+446 QADFDLALNDVSPS
-460 ALREVLVEKPNVR
+460 ALREVLVERPNIR
-473 WEDVG
+473 WDDIG

-484 MQLREAVEA
+484 LQLQEAVEA
-493 PLKHPEVFEEMGIR
+493 PINRPEVFRAMGIR
-507 TPKGVLLFGPPGTGK
+507 PPKGVLLFGPPGTGK

-557 REIFKKA
+557 REVFKKA

-570 VLFFDEIDAILGS
+570 VLFFDEIDAILS
-583 RGRRD
+583 ARGMRD

-628 VLRPGRFDSV
+628 VLRPGRFDGV
-638 VFVPPPDTDARLEI
+638 VFVPPPDLDARVEI
-652 FRVHTRNMPL
+652 FQVHTREMPL
-662 ANDVSLE
+662 DSGVDIE
-669 KLTDETE
+669 KLAELTE
-676 GFSGADIEGLVR
+676 GYSGADIEGLVR
-688 EAAMAVVR
+688 EAAMAAVR
-696 DEWKAKP
+696 NDWKPKP
-703 VEMKHFEEALKEVR
+703 VEMSHFEEALGEVR
-717 PSISPEDVKRFLTLA
+717 PSISPDDIKRFIALA
-732 DHVKKR
+732 EQVKKR
-738 QPQKDLDL
+738 QPQRSSEVL
-746 PGYM
+746 PGYV

>member
-1 MKRVTIPKPAK
+1 
-12 DFLEL
+12 
-17 NEREKMSEDS
+17 MSENS

-62 VLLKGTRETVAVA
+62 VLLKGVKETVAVA

-85 DMVRMDGLIRNN
+85 DMIRMDGLIRNN
-97 AGARLGEMVEVSKTT
+97 AGARLGEMVDVSKTN

-144 PITRGDVIL
+144 PITRGDIIL

-169 PSKHVRITPATAVEV
+169 PSKHVRITPDTVVEV

-191 EDVAIP
+191 EDVKIP

-206 LGKELTKIRE
+206 LGKELIKIRE

-225 ELFKR
+225 ELFRR
-230 LGISPPKGVL
+230 LGITPPKGVL
-240 LHGPPGTGKTLI
+240 LMGPPGTGKTLI

-298 IFIDELDS
+298 IFIDELDR
-306 IAPKRAEVTGEVERR
+306 IAPKRADVTGEVERR

-379 QIHTRAMPLEEDM
+379 QIHTRSMPLEENL
-392 DLERLA
+392 DLEKLA
-398 AVTHGFVGADL
+398 AVAHGFVGADL

-422 RVLPHVDPDT
+422 RVLPHIDPET
-432 GDIPADVLSSLFVT
+432 GDIPADVLSNLFVT

-473 WEDVG
+473 WDDVG

-570 VLFFDEIDAILGS
+570 VLFFDEIDAILS
-583 RGRRD
+583 MRGQRD

-628 VLRPGRFDSV
+628 VLRPGRFDGV

-652 FRVHTRNMPL
+652 LRVHTREMPL
-662 ANDVSLE
+662 EDDVSLE
-669 KLTDETE
+669 KLADETE

-688 EAAMAVVR
+688 EAAMAAVR
-696 DEWKAKP
+696 NDWKAKP
-703 VEMKHFEEALKEVR
+703 VKMKHFEEALQEVR
-717 PSISPEDVKRFLTLA
+717 PSISPDDVKRFLALA
-732 DHVKKR
+732 EQVKKR